1 MYADPKLIKKHRQ
14 SMNLDDH
21 HRDALERLHRVTG
34 LGHAVIAREVFG
46 MGLEQVLHRLESA
59 DALPQKRVALSA
71 LLSA

>member
-14 SMNLDDH
+14 SMNLDDYH
-21 HRDALERLHRVTG
+21 QDGLERLHRATG

-46 MGLEQVLHRLESA
+46 MGLEQVIHRLESA
-59 DALPQKRVALSA
+59 QAPAPKRVALSE